1 MPQVYRVELILFF
14 TLWYIIITGLF
25 KALPLFYL
33 FPLTPFPHAFLL
45 YPPRG
50 NHANELK
57 EYLFDS

>member
-14 TLWYIIITGLF
+14 ALWYIIITGLF

-33 FPLTPFPHAFLL
+33 FPLTPFAHAFLL
-45 YPPRG
+45 CPPRG

-57 EYLFDS
+57 EYLFGS